1 MNWKERTRKELVNKI
16 DELEDIITQKGI
28 GSDKLKKAKRAQR
41 DINIG
46 LMLGV
51 TAVVAGLAAWA
62 LLDSDGE

>member
-1 MNWKERTRKELVNKI
+1 MSWKDRTREELVNKI
-16 DELEDIITQKGI
+16 DELEDIITEKGI
-28 GSDKLKKAKRAQR
+28 GSNKLKKAKRAQR
-41 DINIG
+41 DVNIG

>member
-1 MNWKERTRKELVNKI
+1 MSWKDRTREELENKI
-16 DELEDIITQKGI
+16 DELEDIITEKGI
-28 GSDKLKKAKRAQR
+28 GSNKLKKAKRAQR
-41 DINIG
+41 DVNIG

>member
-41 DINIG
+41 DVNIG